1 MIEMDMSKTLLLAV
15 ILLLIG
21 KVIRSKVSFLRKYCI
36 PNAVVGGLL
45 FSILTLILYQT
56 NIVTFQFDGTLQTF
70 FMNIFFTAS
79 GFEASASLIKKC
91 GGKLGIFI
99 VLAAI
104 LAFLQNVLAVGLSGV
119 LGVEP
124 LIGLMTGSIPMTGGH
139 GNAAAFAP
147 LAEEMGATGAVTVA
161 VAAATFGLVAGSM
174 VGGPTANRLITKKDL
189 MAKRKLQTTNGD
201 IEMLEDDVEE
211 TPLLC
216 GTRISKAAFLVFIA
230 LGIGAYLADLFKV
243 LLPNV
248 TLPIHVMGMMGGA
261 IVRNVYDKI
270 SKEENSTPLPEISI
284 IGDVTLGLFVTMA
297 VMTMKLWDLASLAIP
312 LIILLLAQVVLIYIF
327 VMLLTYRLMGKDY
340 DAAVM
345 TAGHIGFGLGA
356 VPVSMAN
363 MKAVCEKYEYSKIA
377 FLIVPVVG
385 GMFSNFTNAAI
396 ITGFLNFLG

>member
-1 MIEMDMSKTLLLAV
+1 MIEMNMSKTLLLAV
-15 ILLLIG
+15 VLLLIG
-21 KVIRSKVSFLRKYCI
+21 RLIRSKVSFLRKYCI
-36 PNAVVGGLL
+36 PDAVVGGLL
-45 FSILTLILYQT
+45 FSTLTFILYQSD
-56 NIVTFQFDGTLQTF
+56 IVSFQFDGTLQTF

-79 GFEASASLIKKC
+79 GFEAGASLIKKS

-99 VLAAI
+99 VLAAL
-104 LAFLQNVLAVGLSGV
+104 LAFLQNVVAVGLSGI

-147 LAEEMGATGAVTVA
+147 IAEEMGATGAVTVA
-161 VAAATFGLVAGSM
+161 VAAATFGLVSGSM
-174 VGGPTANRLITKKDL
+174 VGGPTANRLITKNGL
-189 MAKRKLQTTNGD
+189 MAKRKLQTTSGQIEALEED
-201 IEMLEDDVEE
+201 IEE
-211 TPLLC
+211 TPLLS
-216 GTRISKAAFLVFIA
+216 GARISKAAFLVFIA

-243 LLPNV
+243 ILPNV
-248 TLPIHVMGMMGGA
+248 TLPIHVMGMIGGA
-261 IVRNVYDKI
+261 VVRNVYDKI
-270 SKEENSTPLPEISI
+270 SKEENPTPLPEISI

-297 VMTMKLWDLASLAIP
+297 VMTMKLWELTSLAIP

-327 VMLLTYRLMGKDY
+327 VMLFTYKLMGKDY

-345 TAGHIGFGLGA
+345 TAGHIGFGMGA

-377 FLIVPVVG
+377 FIIVPVVG